1 MISTKKEQAMKTRF
15 FYISSIVLM
24 PFVLFSC
31 NKEQEVANDIAAPTI
46 TIQANIPAATKVA
59 AVVPESGSGLNWN
72 WEAGD
77 KIAVNNG
84 STASVFD
91 IKSGFEPT
99 SASFVGKLIN
109 GDAFSIIYPGTY
121 TTPAALQAMNFAD
134 QQQVGNDVKTQL
146 QYFAMLSNVDS
157 YGTFEFGQAW
167 AAEHGGSFRQCGVLR
182 LALTLPAETMVVNR
196 ITIQAGAPVFHTGN
210 ADDAKSDEISIGLS
224 DVTLTTDKTVI
235 AWMTTSWFDDVIPAG
250 TSLVVSVAAGD
261 FSWNSD
267 ITPATEKTI
276 KSGYVNKITIGD
288 NQWVSGGRY
297 AEGSGTEED
306 PWIIKT
312 PTQLTYMRD
321 DLASK
326 ELRYFKLE
334 ADLDMKDIEWAPLN
348 NVNDPSDETKA
359 YDKFVY
365 FDGNN
370 HTISNLTITNTE
382 VAYPSFAGVLYGT
395 IKNVTFANASIN
407 AGNNKAGVVAGYVGT
422 SQNYGPST
430 ISNVIV
436 RNSEITA
443 SRHVGAFVGQVVT
456 ADTKIENCRV
466 ENSVVNGAE
475 YAAGFAGYIQNGVFT
490 NCSAN
495 ATVSGTK
502 HVGGFVGK
510 TEVPAITN
518 CSFEGGSITASAS
531 GSNQSG
537 GFVGYAGKV
546 DNVGATFTSCFVKD
560 AVVTV
565 AAGQRVGGF
574 TGQADLGTT
583 FTKCYVKNTTI
594 SGATN
599 TAGFVGVDYSTTS
612 ELVPGGGIYQCYVD
626 GGSLT
631 ASNANPGGFVA
642 YPEKATIK
650 NCYTTM
656 DVNGGSYACVGGF
669 VGILKKNVTIQYC
682 YAAGAVSGTSASV
695 GGFIGKADADATSH
709 VNACIAWTSTLNFVG
724 QTVGGD
730 ITGNYCGTEG
740 TLSAHAAELGWDPNI
755 WNFLATLKVPSIK

>member
-1 MISTKKEQAMKTRF
+1 
-15 FYISSIVLM
+15 M

-31 NKEQEVANDIAAPTI
+31 NKDQEEAIEPSAPVI
-46 TIQANIPAATKVA
+46 TIQANIPATTKVA
-59 AVVPESGSGLNWN
+59 AVVPESGAGLDWN

-77 KIAVNNG
+77 KIAVSNG
-84 STASVFD
+84 TTASVFD
-91 IKSGFEPT
+91 IKSGFEPK
-99 SASFVGKLIN
+99 SASFVGKLIS
-109 GDAFSIIYPGTY
+109 GDAYSIFYPGTY
-121 TTPAALQAMNFAD
+121 TTAAAMQAMSFAD

-146 QYFAMLSNVDS
+146 QYFAQLANVDD
-157 YGTFEFGQAW
+157 YNTFEFSQKW
-167 AAEHGGSFRQCGVLR
+167 AGEHGGSFRQCGVLR
-182 LALTLPAETMVVNR
+182 FTLTLPSETVVVNR
-196 ITIQAGAPVFHTGN
+196 ITLKAGAPIFHTGN
-210 ADDAKSDEISIGLS
+210 ADDAMSDELSIGLS
-224 DVTLTTDKTVI
+224 DVTLAADKTVT

-250 TSLVVSVAAGD
+250 TSLTVNVAAGD
-261 FSWNSD
+261 FSWVCD
-267 ITPATEKTI
+267 ITPGADKTI

-288 NQWVSGGRY
+288 SNWVSGGRY

-334 ADLDMKDIEWAPLN
+334 ADLDMTGIEWAPLN

-382 VAYPSFAGVLYGT
+382 TAYPSFAGVLYGT
-395 IKNVTFANASIN
+395 IKDVTFANANIN
-407 AGNNKAGVVAGYVGT
+407 AGNNKAGIVAGYVGT
-422 SQNYGPST
+422 SQNYGPCT
-430 ISNVIV
+430 ISNVVV

-443 SRHVGAFVGQVVT
+443 SRHVGAFVGQVVASET
-456 ADTKIENCRV
+456 VIKDCRV
-466 ENSVVNGAE
+466 ENSTVNGAE
-475 YAAGFAGYIQNGVFT
+475 YAAGFAGYIQSGVFT
-490 NCSAN
+490 NCSVMAK
-495 ATVSGTK
+495 VSGTK

-510 TEVPAITN
+510 TEVADIIN
-518 CSFEGGSITASAS
+518 CSFQGGTISVSAT

-546 DNVGATFTSCFVKD
+546 NNIGSNFHGCFVKD
-560 AVVTV
+560 AVLKMSSS
-565 AAGQRVGGF
+565 QRIGGF
-574 TGQADLGTT
+574 TGQADLGTY
-583 FTKCYVKNTTI
+583 FFKCYVKNTTI
-594 SGATN
+594 EGATN
-599 TAGFVGVDYSTTS
+599 TGGFVGVDYATPSAEITY
-612 ELVPGGGIYQCYVD
+612 GGIYQCYVE

-631 ASNANPGGFVA
+631 ASNANPGGFVG

-682 YAAGAVSGTSASV
+682 YAAGAVNGTNAAV

-709 VNACIAWTSTLNFVG
+709 VNACIAWTSTLPFVG

-740 TLSAHAAELGWDPNI
+740 TLSAHAAELGWDPDI
-755 WNFLATLKVPSIK
+755 WNFLATLKSPALR